1 LAAVVA
7 DAPRGGADAL
17 RPTDKPLSAR
27 LPSAATPAF
36 AKARRRLPL
45 AWSVAQFTVL
55 AQRLAQLAEPTPPT
69 LPVHRLDGSTVRLR
83 PHGDIARHFPPH
95 RTRRHKA
102 YWCVARARVC
112 CCAHSAVALATQM
125 GSIHLSEQALA
136 VRLILEAAAHAL
148 YVGDR
153 NFGVWRVVRAC
164 VQSGGHALVRWTGTR
179 AAKLAAGRRLRPG
192 LDLAVDWTPSAH
204 DQVDRG
210 LKKQAVTG
218 RLVVVQAVR
227 RGGVRRRCACSPP

>member
-1 LAAVVA
+1 MA

-164 VQSGGHALVRWTGTR
+164 VQSGATPWCVGRERGRPSWRRAGGSGRDWTWRWTGRPVPTTKWI
-179 AAKLAAGRRLRPG
+179 AA
-192 LDLAVDWTPSAH
+192 
-204 DQVDRG
+204 
-210 LKKQAVTG
+210 
-218 RLVVVQAVR
+218 
-227 RGGVRRRCACSPP
+227 